1 MKKLIISLLTVGII
15 GVGGILFA
23 RQGLYPLNHKAEIK
37 KYAEKYDVDPALVAA
52 TIHFE
57 TNFRETQY
65 KEGKPSGLMNIN
77 DENGIEIAKEAG
89 LEIKDKKDIAIA
101 DNNIN
106 IGTFYI
112 SKIFDGKDYK
122 EMMASWIE
130 RNGKVEEA
138 DKVYASQYYGEK
150 IEKRE
155 KIYKFLYPSL
165 K

>member
-1 MKKLIISLLTVGII
+1 MKKLIIALVTVGIV
-15 GVGGILFA
+15 GVSGILFV
-23 RQGLYPLNHKAEIK
+23 RQGLYPLNHKIEIK
-37 KYAEKYDVDPALVAA
+37 KYAEKYNVEPALVAA

-57 TNFRETQY
+57 TNFKETPY

-77 DENGIEIAKEAG
+77 DESGIRIANEANIKIDNKEEVA
-89 LEIKDKKDIAIA
+89 LA

-112 SKIFDGKDYK
+112 SKIFNEKNYK
-122 EMMASWIE
+122 EMMAKWIE
-130 RNGKVEEA
+130 RNGEVEEA